1 MNRIKLFT
9 LLLFLMLS
17 HVAILS
23 AQNTDLPQVS
33 FNAHLARS
41 AIINY
46 FLMKQQIKP
55 IQIVIFMRYDKIKKQ
70 NGNLLKS
77 MRF

>member
-70 NGNLLKS
+70 NGNLLKN